1 MQGFSWSLYSALV
14 RPVAVR
20 PEPSIP
26 TVSNW
31 GRWDERFLAFP
42 IGNCAAGISHGPPM
56 GILAKTPGL
65 SIPCRSSQ
73 SAQRTHPEGH
83 EERRAGYGGAVVSG
97 GHPSPDLVSLSRLL
111 ELAFSTGSKWG
122 RWGGRSPRAPS
133 GNDGNRIPHEPQIGI
148 LAEAPRLTILPM
160 LAIVSEV
167 KTTEVESLRPAQP
180 ASPAQPVPSETRW
193 LRSSLLPR
201 AFAPVSL
208 TWLAA
213 LRYF

>member
-1 MQGFSWSLYSALV
+1 MQGFSWFFYSALV

-26 TVSNW
+26 TVPNR

-42 IGNCAAGISHGPPM
+42 IGNCAAGISHGPQM

-65 SIPCRSSQ
+65 SIPCCSSQ

-83 EERRAGYGGAVVSG
+83 EERRAGYGSAVVSG

-122 RWGGRSPRAPS
+122 RWESQSPRAPS
-133 GNDGNRIPHEPQIGI
+133 GDDGDDVSREPQVGTMG
-148 LAEAPRLTILPM
+148 RTFPM
-160 LAIVSEV
+160 ST
-167 KTTEVESLRPAQP
+167 KWGRWGGR
-180 ASPAQPVPSETRW
+180 SP
-193 LRSSLLPR
+193 
-201 AFAPVSL
+201 
-208 TWLAA
+208 
-213 LRYF
+213 